1 MNRVLYAPY
10 SLSPD
15 DHLITE
21 FEINLIIN
29 LIIFLYITN
38 YREDFFQNFW
48 IVPIKMLND
57 TPQIRMLAYIVIIF
71 WIFSFIDLFYYY
83 TLQLFLFICF
93 IISYVIFRY
102 MDFPQENFFLKE
114 KQIKK
119 KKFSKYFQMF
129 FRAVMWLFSL
139 FSIYVLICY
148 FIVVLLWLLL
158 GAIIN
163 PTNFLP
169 YATAAATFIVI
180 VSVKSKLFSD
190 IAESGFSKV
199 LSYVQEKEKG
209 SINDMMQKMNEG
221 QIDTGEVD

>member
-21 FEINLIIN
+21 
-29 LIIFLYITN
+29 
-38 YREDFFQNFW
+38 EDFFQNFW

-83 TLQLFLFICF
+83 T
-93 IISYVIFRY
+93 Y